1 MFTSML
7 VMYYTVIYV
16 YIILYMYTH
25 SVHIHVH
32 HYIHIL
38 NYILAGGHSLSP
50 YNFTILYINY
60 T

>member
-1 MFTSML
+1 ML

-38 NYILAGGHSLSP
+38 NYILAGGHPLSP